1 VEFVKVI
8 IHDFSIFPLIFP
20 YMWSF
25 PFSARVSQYITHD
38 NIYYHV
44 KSVIQTYHRQFLK
57 WHHITE
63 PDIISLNQTLYHWTR
78 HYITEPDIISL
89 NQTLYRWTRHYIT
102 EPSLINILSLI
113 SYARNDGLLIASL
126 ISGFTFHAILLWEI
140 HSSKTNLFKL

>member
-78 HYITEPDIISL
+78 HYITEP
-89 NQTLYRWTRHYIT
+89 
-102 EPSLINILSLI
+102 SLINILSLI